1 MTSAHS
7 RKASS
12 NHLPSLSSVPP
23 VPNVGG
29 EKSDFIVAL
38 QVMNEATMENACLL
52 LLSERDYDEKEG
64 GNNNNNN
71 NNNEEPSDHDK
82 LWEIY
87 SKCENAFSI
96 IKKQQPTEPQTPN
109 LMTGAPSLPPPPKR
123 GVGGVGG
130 LLKQKPGIG
139 NKPGVIPMRRTT
151 HLQHKGTS
159 TPGAAS
165 LKRGIER
172 DQGYVPDGDAP
183 PASAE
188 RSSAGSSSKKPRT
201 SPPTTL
207 RQVSTP
213 PASALNFLAK
223 LNKDPKEQ
231 EKKQQKEPPPPP
243 PNKRSNRRSTSA

>member
-12 NHLPSLSSVPP
+12 NHLPSLSAVPP
-23 VPNVGG
+23 VPNVSG
-29 EKSDFIVAL
+29 EKSEFIAAL
-38 QVMNEATMENACLL
+38 HVMNEATMENACLL

-64 GNNNNNN
+64 GNNNS
-71 NNNEEPSDHDK
+71 NEEPSDHDK
-82 LWEIY
+82 LWDIY
-87 SKCENAFSI
+87 YKCANAAAI

-109 LMTGAPSLPPPPKR
+109 SIPGAPSLPPPLKR

-130 LLKQKPGIG
+130 VPKLKPGIG

-151 HLQHKGTS
+151 HLQHKGS

-172 DQGYVPDGDAP
+172 DQSYVPDGDAS
-183 PASAE
+183 PASTE
-188 RSSAGSSSKKPRT
+188 RSAGSSSKKPRQ

-207 RQVSTP
+207 KQVSTP

-231 EKKQQKEPPPPP
+231 EKKQQKQPPPPP
-243 PNKRSNRRSTSA
+243 PNKRSNRRPASA